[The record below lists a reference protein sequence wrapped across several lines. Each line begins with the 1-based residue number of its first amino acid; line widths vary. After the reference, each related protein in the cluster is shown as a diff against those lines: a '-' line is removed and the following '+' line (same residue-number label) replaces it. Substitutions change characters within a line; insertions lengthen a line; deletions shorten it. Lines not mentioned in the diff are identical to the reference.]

1 MLRRSLVSYSRSDFA
16 KPQIKKHRLDSHPHV
31 AACLWHAPTAS
42 RATHCKTKAN
52 HTTDCQ
58 KRWEHA
64 IGMRLRFTA
73 IFLLLPH
80 IHMQTKK
87 SSGGALYVSTEDI
100 NIVAY
105 NIDYDNMWLL
115 CIIIFFMKLISHV
128 SSFNARTDI
137 LSILWPGGLV
147 CLYRFGW
154 YSNPKRTPC

>member
-1 MLRRSLVSYSRSDFA
+1 
-16 KPQIKKHRLDSHPHV
+16 
-31 AACLWHAPTAS
+31 
-42 RATHCKTKAN
+42 
-52 HTTDCQ
+52 
-58 KRWEHA
+58 
-64 IGMRLRFTA
+64 
-73 IFLLLPH
+73 
-80 IHMQTKK
+80 MQTKK